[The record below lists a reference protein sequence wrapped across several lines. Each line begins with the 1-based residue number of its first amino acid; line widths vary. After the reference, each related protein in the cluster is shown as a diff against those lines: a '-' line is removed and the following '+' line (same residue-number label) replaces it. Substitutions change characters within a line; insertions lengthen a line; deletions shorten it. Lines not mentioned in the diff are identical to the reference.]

1 MSRRAAPRP
10 IGEALGALNERLEP
24 ASTLGSVQRLWAS
37 VVGEAIARGA
47 RPVGERD
54 GVLQIAC
61 DDAVWAS
68 ELELMG
74 PSLVSSLNAAIG
86 RDAVRAVRVR
96 ADGAKGPRR
105 GR

>member
-1 MSRRAAPRP
+1 MSRRHAPRP
-10 IGEALGALNERLEP
+10 LSEALGALSERLEP
-24 ASTLGSVQRLWAS
+24 ASTLGSVERVWAS
-37 VVGEAIARGA
+37 VVGEAIARVA
-47 RPVGERD
+47 RPVGEHD

-74 PSLVSSLNAAIG
+74 PSLAGALNAAIG

-96 ADGAKGPRR
+96 ADGAKGPRG

>member
-1 MSRRAAPRP
+1 MSRRHAPRP
-10 IGEALGALNERLEP
+10 LSEALGALSERLEP

-37 VVGEAIARGA
+37 VAGEAVARVA
-47 RPVGERD
+47 RPVSVHD

-61 DDAVWAS
+61 EDAVWAS

-74 PSLVSSLNAAIG
+74 PSLVGSLNTAIG
-86 RDAVRAVRVR
+86 HDAVRAVRVR
-96 ADGAKGPRR
+96 ADGAKGPRG

>member
-1 MSRRAAPRP
+1 MSRRRAPRP
-10 IGEALGALNERLEP
+10 VGEALRAVTKRLEP
-24 ASTLGSVQRLWAS
+24 ASTLGSVQRLWAG

-47 RPVGERD
+47 RPVSEHD

-61 DDAVWAS
+61 EDAVWAS

-96 ADGAKGPRR
+96 ADGARGPRSR
-105 GR
+105 R

>member
-1 MSRRAAPRP
+1 MSRRRAPRP
-10 IGEALGALNERLEP
+10 LGAALGALQGRLEP
-24 ASTLGSVQRLWAS
+24 ASTLGSVQRVWAG

-47 RPVGERD
+47 RPLSEHD

-74 PSLVSSLNAAIG
+74 PSLVSSLNTAIG
-86 RDAVRAVRVR
+86 REALRSVRVR
-96 ADGAKGPRR
+96 ADGAGGPRR
-105 GR
+105 RR